1 VVEIKKLPAAF
12 YCTAAGREPVREW
25 LKDLDEADR
34 RTIGQDIATA
44 EFGWPVGMP
53 VCGSLGNGLY
63 EIRSDISHGAD
74 NMSAGKKK
82 GRIGSSFSAFM
93 KDEGLDQEASAVAIK
108 RVLAWQLENAMAK
121 EGVTKNE
128 MARRMRTSRSQLE
141 RILDPDNDKI
151 QLDTVFK
158 AARVLGRE
166 LKLEL
171 V

>member
-1 VVEIKKLPAAF
+1 
-12 YCTAAGREPVREW
+12 
-25 LKDLDEADR
+25 
-34 RTIGQDIATA
+34 
-44 EFGWPVGMP
+44 
-53 VCGSLGNGLY
+53 
-63 EIRSDISHGAD
+63 
-74 NMSAGKKK
+74 MSAGRKK
-82 GRIGSSFSAFM
+82 GRIGSSFNDFL

-108 RVLAWQLENAMAK
+108 RVLAWQLEKAMAK

-128 MARRMRTSRSQLE
+128 MAKRMRTSRSQLE

-166 LKLEL
+166 LRLEL

>member
-1 VVEIKKLPAAF
+1 
-12 YCTAAGREPVREW
+12 
-25 LKDLDEADR
+25 
-34 RTIGQDIATA
+34 
-44 EFGWPVGMP
+44 
-53 VCGSLGNGLY
+53 
-63 EIRSDISHGAD
+63 
-74 NMSAGKKK
+74 
-82 GRIGSSFSAFM
+82 M

-121 EGVTKNE
+121 EGLTKNE